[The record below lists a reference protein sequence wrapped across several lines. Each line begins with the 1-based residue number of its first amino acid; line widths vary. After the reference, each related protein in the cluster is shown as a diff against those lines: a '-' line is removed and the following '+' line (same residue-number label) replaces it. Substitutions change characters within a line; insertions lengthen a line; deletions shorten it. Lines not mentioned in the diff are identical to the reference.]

1 MTICLLDA
9 KCQVEQAQAVLS
21 VWMEADISDDKT
33 IEMMGALMTLLRGV
47 PDAMGEADYQLGYM
61 GLKLMDKEIR
71 HA

>member
-1 MTICLLDA
+1 MTMCLLDA

-33 IEMMGALMTLLRGV
+33 MEMIGALMTLLRGV
-47 PDAMGEADYQLGYM
+47 ANTMGEADQELSLM
-61 GLKLMDKEIR
+61 GMKLMNKDIR